1 MNIRIM
7 LNLLYT
13 LEQQRKHERWTREQL
28 QVYQADALQRLRAYA
43 YARSPFYQNFH
54 KGMHERP
61 LQDLPVLTKAMMMEH
76 FDELVTDRSLHL
88 EDVRTFA
95 AQGEVGQRFRNQY
108 YVNATSGSSGHPGFF
123 LFNES
128 EWASVLASFA
138 RGQEWS
144 GVQINLT
151 RRQRMATVASISPW
165 HMSSQVAATVKSWW
179 RPSLRLPASQSLSKT
194 VAELNEW
201 QPDVLISYASMAG
214 VLADEQL
221 ARRLQIQPS
230 VVYVASEVLTSQ
242 TKNLVKEAWGDE
254 PYNQYAA
261 TETAG
266 IAAEHKSCRRMH
278 FFEDLVLAEVV
289 DDQYRPVPPG
299 EYGSKLLITTLFS
312 RTQPLIRYELNDS
325 VRVST
330 EPHDCGLPFAVLES
344 IQGRVEDSLILPAL
358 AGGEVL
364 IRPLVINRIM
374 DIVPVSGW
382 QLIQQADHGLVV
394 LLAGAGNGLPDETL
408 VSQIKSSLAQEGA
421 QVSYVRIQHVPEIP
435 KTASGKAP
443 LIKAFRQTSV
453 Q

>member
-7 LNLLYT
+7 LKLLHT

-28 QVYQADALQRLRAYA
+28 QAYQADAVNHLREYA
-43 YARSPFYQNFH
+43 YARSPFYQSFH
-54 KGMHERP
+54 KGMRERP
-61 LQDLPVLTKAMMMEH
+61 LEELPVLTKAVMMEH

-88 EDVRTFA
+88 EDVRAFA
-95 AQGEVGQRFRNQY
+95 TRGEVGQLFQDQY
-108 YVNATSGSSGHPGFF
+108 YVTATSGSSGQPGFF

-144 GVQINLT
+144 GIHLSLI

-179 RPSLRLPASQSLSKT
+179 RPSLRLPASQPLSKT

-201 QPDVLISYASMAG
+201 RPDVLISYASMAG
-214 VLADEQL
+214 LLAEEQL
-221 ARRLQIQPS
+221 AHRLQIQPS

-242 TKNLVKEAWGDE
+242 TKKLVKEAWGDE

-278 FFEDLVLAEVV
+278 FFEDLVVPEVV
-289 DDQYRPVPPG
+289 DDQYRPVAPG

-325 VRVST
+325 IRVSRELT
-330 EPHDCGLPFAVLES
+330 DCGLPFAVLES
-344 IQGRVEDSLILPAL
+344 IQGRVEDSLLLPAL
-358 AGGEVL
+358 SGGEVL
-364 IRPLVINRIM
+364 IRPLVVNRIM
-374 DIVPVSGW
+374 DIIPVSGW
-382 QLIQQADHGLVV
+382 QLIQQPDNGLVM
-394 LLAGAGNGLPDETL
+394 LLTGARNRMTDDALIR
-408 VSQIKSSLAQEGA
+408 QITSSLAHEGA
-421 QVSYVRIQHVPEIP
+421 QVPYIRIQHVLEIP
-435 KTASGKAP
+435 KTSSGKAP
-443 LIKAFRQTSV
+443 LIKSFHRT
-453 Q
+453 